1 MRRSRRAG
9 GWFVGVAAGV
19 SLLLSS
25 ADPVAADSTEGTY
38 DDLRIGY
45 ALLEESLTAEADLK
59 WLLWLRELTL
69 QGPAKEVE
77 RLMTTIREASG
88 KRANELANLRKLPP
102 DVTGEGP
109 ASLIGNAIQAAAKW
123 EGTKEMLFPD
133 GQFGM
138 RFIFLQAQATRM
150 ISVIAEQAAKIDP
163 NPEREKWLEAVS
175 KEYADYR
182 EELVKTVE
190 RCELR

>member
-1 MRRSRRAG
+1 M
-9 GWFVGVAAGV
+9 AAGV

-25 ADPVAADSTEGTY
+25 ADPVAADSSEGTY
-38 DDLRIGY
+38 DDLRVGY

-88 KRANELANLRKLPP
+88 KRANELATLRKLPP

-182 EELVKTVE
+182 EDLVKTVE